1 MGAMWHGI
9 KRAYDLVCRIEAIV
23 AALFLI
29 TTVVVIF
36 SLAIFRTFDVPIHW
50 ALDTALLVFAWGVF
64 LGADVAFREDKLVNV
79 DFVLTRMPG
88 RLQQSVQLFLYLLM
102 GLFLVAL
109 IYFGVDLSISTQHRS
124 FQGIPALSY
133 TWVTVSMP
141 ISSLLMLITLSIKV
155 YRTIKPRPV
164 DESDESRP
172 EL

>member
-1 MGAMWHGI
+1 MGAMWHRV
-9 KRAYDLVCRIEAIV
+9 KRGYDFVCRIEAIL
-23 AALFLI
+23 AASFLI
-29 TTVVVIF
+29 ITVVVIF

-79 DFVLTRMPG
+79 DFVLSRMPDK
-88 RLQQSVQLFLYLLM
+88 LQRSVQLFLYLLI

-109 IYFGVDLSISTQHRS
+109 VYFGVFLSLSTQHRS

-141 ISSLLMLITLSIKV
+141 ISSVLMLITLSIKV
-155 YRTIKPRPV
+155 YRTIKPISA
-164 DESDESRP
+164 DEDAGSRP